1 MKQPNLYI
9 ALAYGR
15 QCRVVIVNSLD
26 TVKEAT
32 TRHQT
37 RPTASAALGR
47 TLTAGLLLASSLKGH
62 DKYTIRLSGT
72 GPIKEIVVD
81 AHASG
86 VVRGYVSDPYV
97 ELMPKANGK
106 LDVSGAIGTTGLLT
120 VVKHIEDGFDFTG
133 QTPFVSGEIAEDF
146 THYLLTSEQIPS
158 AMALGVLVNP
168 DETIRQAGGYL
179 IQALPGVSDQ
189 TLIELETHLKTLP
202 NLTSLLEDT
211 HDLETLAKR
220 ITGDDHLQ
228 PLETR
233 HTMFQCTCSRQRTEE
248 TLRLLGID
256 ELQSMI
262 TEQQGADVHCN
273 FCNAHYHFNEQE
285 LHAIIVTL
293 QPN

>member
-1 MKQPNLYI
+1 MKQPNLFI
-9 ALAYGR
+9 ALAYGN

-86 VVRGYVSDPYV
+86 LVRGYVSDPYV

-120 VVKHIEDGFDFTG
+120 VVKHIEDGLDFTG

-158 AMALGVLVNP
+158 AMALGVLVNT

-179 IQALPGVSDQ
+179 IQALPGVREE
-189 TLIELETHLKTLP
+189 TLIDLETHLKTLP
-202 NLTSLLEDT
+202 NLTYL
-211 HDLETLAKR
+211 
-220 ITGDDHLQ
+220 
-228 PLETR
+228 LETR

-248 TLRLLGID
+248 TLRLLGVD

-262 TEQQGADVHCN
+262 NDQQGADVHCN
-273 FCNAHYHFNEQE
+273 FCNAHYHFTDQE
-285 LHAIIVTL
+285 LHDIIVRL